1 MRVRTRENGAIVV
14 GVVVA
19 IAAFV
24 LLASFTGIS
33 PWLLYAVV
41 FAVGV
46 LLPLALTHAAE

>member
-1 MRVRTRENGAIVV
+1 MRVLTRENGAIVV

-24 LLASFTGIS
+24 LLTSFTDVS

-46 LLPLALTHAAE
+46 LLPLALTRAAE